1 MGNIPSNNNNNN
13 NNNTLYSHLGKHS
26 TPTDLSKINSS
37 GVIASSQ
44 SLSTRSSLSDTGNES
59 LNYHSESL
67 SSSHYYY
74 YGFNSSPMYQID
86 DGHEDYDLMV
96 DIDELSPQH
105 LMQKGFSIKL
115 SKELEYRI
123 LDRIKQSWSE
133 AVALAHEE
141 ENQKLMQSIHSHMN
155 HSQQANSTTTTTT
168 TPQSFINTQAIV
180 PGVLPTQITN
190 APSRP
195 PSPSAAF
202 GGLPSTNNTS
212 TDHSNDNTSSAGD
225 LTPRDSIEDP
235 FACETQ
241 SSHQRKFSKKR
252 NHHHY
257 INYFA
262 EIEHKFT
269 QQPSCVVS
277 VLGFK
282 NCGKTHVLNEL
293 SGSDLRVGLTQ
304 STPALCFKVP
314 RNNQGR
320 DWLLVD
326 TMGLHSPIRI
336 SEIKRQLKEIQKDN
350 MLPQEDIVVTTSV
363 LNQHAQEQ
371 FQIPANNSQMNFTA
385 MNNGNMVHVK
395 NHGMSRPL
403 STSTAVPAI
412 NMSSMVQQQQQQQQ
426 FHRHQWVDPEEKIQR
441 QWNEAIDRTVR
452 EKKMMEDVIQEL
464 LLNMSHFILFVV
476 NEMSW
481 EEYKLLYELIY
492 RRDHGINPT
501 TGKPRKITFVVVHN
515 FKECDQMD
523 DFNKMVQKYVVEAFP
538 GELRSKEVNIVGST
552 LSGSNNSSSGNNV
565 TNVGFAPFYTSG
577 SGNCVVNHVFLA
589 KKESE
594 IGQKY
599 NPLTYALIR
608 IWLASQSTERI
619 HCMTSYLTSHI
630 QAALQKHID
639 NIKDVQM
646 TFKVKKGLFDDNS
659 LMSTTTHMNTNVN
672 NNTSNSINSNSSS
685 GGGGGLLSSWASSMI
700 RGSNSASH
708 TNSSDS
714 SNKKNPTSQMAHIVP
729 SSIGEFILKFLPEDE
744 CQLQYCSA
752 SNNSNSSTAA
762 NVVGMYTGGV
772 PKKSEEEESTSTES
786 HQ

>member
-1 MGNIPSNNNNNN
+1 M
-13 NNNTLYSHLGKHS
+13 
-26 TPTDLSKINSS
+26 
-37 GVIASSQ
+37 
-44 SLSTRSSLSDTGNES
+44 
-59 LNYHSESL
+59 
-67 SSSHYYY
+67 
-74 YGFNSSPMYQID
+74 
-86 DGHEDYDLMV
+86 
-96 DIDELSPQH
+96 
-105 LMQKGFSIKL
+105 
-115 SKELEYRI
+115 
-123 LDRIKQSWSE
+123 
-133 AVALAHEE
+133 
-141 ENQKLMQSIHSHMN
+141 
-155 HSQQANSTTTTTT
+155 
-168 TPQSFINTQAIV
+168 
-180 PGVLPTQITN
+180 N

-195 PSPSAAF
+195 PSPSSAF

-235 FACETQ
+235 FASESL
-241 SSHQRKFSKKR
+241 SSNQRKFSKKR

-304 STPALCFKVP
+304 STPPLCFKVP

-326 TMGLHSPIRI
+326 TMGLRSPIRI

-363 LNQHAQEQ
+363 ITTNNPQASQEQ
-371 FQIPANNSQMNFTA
+371 FQIPANNSQMNFT
-385 MNNGNMVHVK
+385 MSNNSNMIPLVVK
-395 NHGMSRPL
+395 NMSSSSLSRPL

-412 NMSSMVQQQQQQQQ
+412 NMSSMMQQQSLTIHQQQQ
-426 FHRHQWVDPEEKIQR
+426 FAHHRWVDTEQKFQH
-441 QWNEAIDRTVR
+441 QWNEAIERTVR

-481 EEYKLLYELIY
+481 EEYQLLYELLY

-515 FKECDQMD
+515 FKECDTMD

-538 GELRSKEVNIVGST
+538 GELRSKEVNIVGSN
-552 LSGSNNSSSGNNV
+552 LSGSTNTSGNV
-565 TNVGFAPFYTSG
+565 TTVGFAPFYTSG

-630 QAALQKHID
+630 QASLQNHIE

-646 TFKVKKGLFDDNS
+646 TFKVKKGLFDDNT
-659 LMSTTTHMNTNVN
+659 LMMNTNNVSN
-672 NNTSNSINSNSSS
+672 NINASNTNSNS
-685 GGGGGLLSSWASSMI
+685 GGLLSSWASSMI
-700 RGSNSASH
+700 RGSSPSG
-708 TNSSDS
+708 TGSDI
-714 SNKKNPTSQMAHIVP
+714 KKNPTSQTAHIVP
-729 SSIGEFILKFLPEDE
+729 SSIGEFIVKFLPEDE
-744 CQLQYCSA
+744 CQLQYRSET
-752 SNNSNSSTAA
+752 NNDNNVA
-762 NVVGMYTGGV
+762 NVVGMYTGGGV
-772 PKKSEEEESTSTES
+772 QIPKKSEEESKSAEPRN
-786 HQ
+786 